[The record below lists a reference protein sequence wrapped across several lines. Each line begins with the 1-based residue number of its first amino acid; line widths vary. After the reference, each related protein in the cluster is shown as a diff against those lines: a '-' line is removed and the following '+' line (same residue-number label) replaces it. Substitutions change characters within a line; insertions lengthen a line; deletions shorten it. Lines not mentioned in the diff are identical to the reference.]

1 MPQLKAMAGFEHQLN
16 ALTQNRHHRSE
27 EDYQAGIQALARAK
41 AAGFQDKTLLKQAC
55 ERLMSALQ
63 KNRNNPRP
71 YIAMGYLLMIS
82 ADRNRA
88 KRYFLSA
95 LKLDPQNETA
105 QNFLDSMAEAAAI
118 ELQAQDTLQRFERF
132 QTGSDPDLQYQSLEK
147 MIATALKQVMSVPH
161 QTEPVLSPEALAN
174 LQAQSAE
181 LHELKAGIEKQIV
194 LLENDV
200 DTTPLYFQLHPL
212 EVILRRYQKA
222 LKTSAEFLRL
232 ETEIA
237 GLKQETCRLIQA
249 ANQRQEVGQG
259 FDLLLD
265 ACDSLAD
272 QLDDFET
279 RKISIQ
285 PLETTYHELLGLV
298 RILQEVLDEKA

>member
-1 MPQLKAMAGFEHQLN
+1 MAGFEHQLN
-16 ALTQNRHHRSE
+16 ALTQKPASPLRRGLPSGYSGPGSGQGCWFSRQNPA
-27 EDYQAGIQALARAK
+27 QAGLRTPDVCPAK
-41 AAGFQDKTLLKQAC
+41 KKPQQPPG
-55 ERLMSALQ
+55 
-63 KNRNNPRP
+63 P
-71 YIAMGYLLMIS
+71 YVAMGYLLMIS

-88 KRYFLSA
+88 KTLFSQR
-95 LKLDPQNETA
+95 LKNWIPRMRPPKIFWPA
-105 QNFLDSMAEAAAI
+105 WPRAAEI

-132 QTGSDPDLQYQSLEK
+132 SDQQRSRSAIPKPGKNDCHNPQTGNVCSPSGRTRARSRGPGQTQGNNPQNCLNSRR
-147 MIATALKQVMSVPH
+147 ALKSR
-161 QTEPVLSPEALAN
+161 LSFWKTN
-174 LQAQSAE
+174 W
-181 LHELKAGIEKQIV
+181 
-194 LLENDV
+194 

-212 EVILRRYQKA
+212 EAILRRYQKA

-279 RKISIQ
+279 RKVSIQ